1 MESPFEVLG
10 LPPDA
15 DEDAVDDAYRRRVK
29 EVHPDRGGST
39 EAFLLVQ
46 TAYEEIKT
54 DHLGD
59 DDGRRVD
66 VDTDAE
72 ADEEAAPETVEDSVR
87 VEYLDYRTV
96 VERGWSI
103 DDDDLF
109 EKAAAAGL
117 EPPAWG
123 RVSVDPDGFLLDA
136 VEDEG
141 LVWPFACRGGAC
153 ANCAVAAVEGE
164 LTQPVDHVLPE
175 EYAERGIRLSC
186 VGRPAGDRLRIVYNV
201 KELPGLRE
209 LRLPADRFERMRADD

>member
-29 EVHPDRGGST
+29 EAHPDHGGST

-46 TAYEEIKT
+46 TAYEEIKSG
-54 DHLGD
+54 HLGD
-59 DDGRRVD
+59 DDGQRVD
-66 VDTDAE
+66 VDV
-72 ADEEAAPETVEDSVR
+72 ADDGDEAAATVEDSVR
-87 VEYLDYRTV
+87 VEYLNYRTV
-96 VERGWSI
+96 VDRGWSI
-103 DDDDLF
+103 DDDELF
-109 EKAAAAGL
+109 EKAAAADL

-123 RVSVDPDGFLLDA
+123 RVSVDPDGYLLDA

-153 ANCAVAAVEGE
+153 ANCAVAVAEGD

-186 VGRPAGDRLRIVYNV
+186 VGAPASDRLRVVYNV

-209 LRLPADRFERMRADD
+209 LRLPADRFEQMRADD